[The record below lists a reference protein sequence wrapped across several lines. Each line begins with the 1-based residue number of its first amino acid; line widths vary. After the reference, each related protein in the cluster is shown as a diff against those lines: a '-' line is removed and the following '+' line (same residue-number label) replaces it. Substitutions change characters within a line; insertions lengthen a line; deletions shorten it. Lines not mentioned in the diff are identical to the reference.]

1 MDARPSLLDDDHGA
15 TDAASIRRNLHGP
28 VVVVD
33 VDAHELTYPTSA
45 PHFPE
50 VRHEA
55 GRILRQ
61 ANDIAV
67 HTDNEGVRSVDLAS

>member
-1 MDARPSLLDDDHGA
+1 MDARPSLLNDDHGA
-15 TDAASIRRNLHGP
+15 TDAATIRRNLHGP

-33 VDAHELTYPTSA
+33 VDAHELAYPTSA

-50 VRHEA
+50 ICDEA

-67 HTDNEGVRSVDLAS
+67 HTDNEGVRSVDLTS